1 MNSHGMHLTNCFLNP
16 CFVFHSKQNILSAV
30 KVYEYTLYQIQ
41 KLDKAITKFLR
52 NILPDC
58 HLPSHSREHLSDQ
71 FTSLIKGRSR
81 KKMKI
86 SIQGSEGV
94 NIEINYGLTKNGL
107 KCQPVSWQVLL
118 CHGHLVS
125 SCNCDSKGW

>member
-52 NILPDC
+52 NILPVTC
-58 HLPSHSREHLSDQ
+58 LVTPENICLISSR
-71 FTSLIKGRSR
+71 
-81 KKMKI
+81 
-86 SIQGSEGV
+86 
-94 NIEINYGLTKNGL
+94 
-107 KCQPVSWQVLL
+107 VLL
-118 CHGHLVS
+118 REDLE
-125 SCNCDSKGW
+125 KK